1 MSPRL
6 HLHLSLG
13 PSLVVCLAA
22 IPAHAAPWVD
32 ATDETIGGTSEW
44 SNKVELGDINGDGRV
59 DILLA
64 NGAGYSSPEGPELS
78 GAYLNKGPGQPFEDV
93 SAAVFVDPAQ
103 TRVLKVRDVDGD
115 GNPDIFMGNSFG
127 EPSRLYMGDGG
138 GGFTDASDQLP
149 AVTPSVGDLELGDVD
164 GDGDLDVVLAD
175 WGPGDAGGDGGVTQ
189 LWLGDGGGGF
199 TDATASNMPDIKVSW
214 SWELEFAD
222 VDNDLD
228 LDVLVSCK
236 TCDGSFMFHNDG
248 AGVFTDATAKLPQFA
263 NNYEFEAID
272 LTGDGFL
279 DLITVNDGPMFR
291 EHILVGDGMGGFT
304 DGTAE
309 LWPNSENVAGDDNMV
324 AFLDYE
330 SDGDADFVIC
340 GLFGNDD
347 RLLLND
353 GSGHLT
359 LVPDAFDPA
368 DSSGSLGIAVADL
381 DDDKK
386 LDVVFSEGE
395 SPDDADR
402 VFLGVDIA
410 EDTAAP
416 KISLVDV
423 DTSSG
428 VLIRARVHDNKTPV
442 MPHDLPQV
450 IVQFVAADDG
460 TTPVDMTWYGEA
472 LWRLSVPE
480 APADTVYFQICAT
493 DAAGNNTCSEGI
505 PLDGGGTDTD
515 TDPTDG
521 EATSSSGS
529 DPTNDT
535 CESDCHPSETTDVPA
550 PTDPAPTSGGTTTDN
565 GDTVDADE
573 DSLTTPL
580 DDDPGCSCRE
590 QDAPLGSLLLVGAGL
605 LVRRRRR
612 V

>member
-1 MSPRL
+1 MSPR
-6 HLHLSLG
+6 LHLSLG

-64 NGAGYSSPEGPELS
+64 NGAGYSSPDGPELS
-78 GAYLNKGPGQPFEDV
+78 GAYLNKGPGLPFEDV
-93 SAAVFVDPAQ
+93 GAAVFVDAAQ

-115 GNPDIFMGNSFG
+115 GYPDIFMGNSFG

-199 TDATASNMPDIKVSW
+199 TDVTATNMPNIKVSW
-214 SWELEFAD
+214 SWELELAD

-248 AGVFTDATAKLPQFA
+248 AGVFTDATDKLPQFA

-353 GSGHLT
+353 GSGNLT

-381 DDDKK
+381 NDDKK

-395 SPDDADR
+395 SPQDADR

-423 DTSSG
+423 DTSNG

-460 TTPVDMTWYGEA
+460 TTPVEMTWYGEA

-493 DAAGNNTCSEGI
+493 DAAGNNTCSEGV
-505 PLDGGGTDTD
+505 PLDGGTDTTGGDD
-515 TDPTDG
+515 TT
-521 EATSSSGS
+521 
-529 DPTNDT
+529 
-535 CESDCHPSETTDVPA
+535 
-550 PTDPAPTSGGTTTDN
+550 GGTTESCDSECTNDPSAT
-565 GDTVDADE
+565 DTVAPTTSG
-573 DSLTTPL
+573 DSLTTETPTSNAHETCVTGCFTETGAETTTPL

-612 V
+612 A

>member
-1 MSPRL
+1 
-6 HLHLSLG
+6 
-13 PSLVVCLAA
+13 V
-22 IPAHAAPWVD
+22 
-32 ATDETIGGTSEW
+32 GGRDRRDDRCTSEW
-44 SNKVELGDINGDGRV
+44 SNKVELADINGDGLV

-78 GAYLNKGPGQPFEDV
+78 RAFLNKGPGVPFEDV
-93 SAAVFVDPAQ
+93 SAAVFVDAAQ

-115 GNPDIFMGNSFG
+115 GDPDIFMGNSFG
-127 EPSRLYMGDGG
+127 EPSRLYLGDGG

-164 GDGDLDVVLAD
+164 ADGDLDVVLAD
-175 WGPGDAGGDGGVTQ
+175 WGPDAGGDGGR
-189 LWLGDGGGGF
+189 
-199 TDATASNMPDIKVSW
+199 DAAVAGRRRRRVHRRDREQHARIKVSW

-222 VDNDLD
+222 VDNDFD

-248 AGVFTDATAKLPQFA
+248 AGVFTDATDKLPQFG

-272 LTGDGFL
+272 LTGDGFV
-279 DLITVNDGPMFR
+279 DLITINDGPMFR

-304 DGTAE
+304 DATAE

-330 SDGDADFVIC
+330 SDGDADFVVC

-359 LVPDAFDPA
+359 LVSDAFAPA
-368 DSSGSLGIAVADL
+368 DSNGSLGVAVADL
-381 DDDKK
+381 NGDRR

-395 SPDDADR
+395 AQPDADR

-410 EDTAAP
+410 EDTAP
-416 KISLVDV
+416 PQISLISIEEPDGLLV
-423 DTSSG
+423 
-428 VLIRARVHDNKTPV
+428 RARIHDNKTPV
-442 MPHDLPQV
+442 MPHDFTRVEARFVDEAEAPLGELPLR
-450 IVQFVAADDG
+450 
-460 TTPVDMTWYGEA
+460 WYGEA
-472 LWRLSVPE
+472 LWRLDGE
-480 APADTVYFQICAT
+480 ALAGAAYVHVCAV
-493 DAAGNNTCSEGI
+493 DAAGNEACSPFYPI
-505 PLDGGGTDTD
+505 FGGTDT
-515 TDPTDG
+515 TG
-521 EATSSSGS
+521 E
-529 DPTNDT
+529 D
-535 CESDCHPSETTDVPA
+535 
-550 PTDPAPTSGGTTTDN
+550 TSGGTTESCDSECMMDPSETETDPPTSGDSPTTGDVPTTDGGDDTGSADEST
-565 GDTVDADE
+565 GDTA
-573 DSLTTPL
+573 PL
-580 DDDPGCSCRE
+580 DDEGGCSCRQ